1 MKFSVITV
9 TYNSSETLQDTL
21 SSVADQSLPTIEHIV
36 IDGASK
42 DNTDEVI
49 SLHGSHVVNYISEP
63 DFGIYDAMNKGLK
76 LATGEV
82 VCFLNAGDFYID
94 SGVLERVD
102 KVMNLEDLDII
113 YGDVAYFRGE
123 NKKNI
128 IRRYKS
134 EYFHPRLLVKGFMP
148 AHPAFFM
155 RRDAYQRIEPFRI
168 NYKIAGDFE
177 MMIRIFKDNNVRFR
191 YVQEVLV
198 LMRLGGI
205 SNKGLKS
212 LIILNLEILRACR
225 ENGVKTNILKVLT
238 RYPPKIIDFLENMFR
253 NKFY

>member
-9 TYNSSETLQDTL
+9 TLNSSVVLLGTL
-21 SSVADQSLPTIEHIV
+21 SSVADQSLQTIEHIV

-42 DNTDEVI
+42 DNTDELI
-49 SLHGSHVVNYISEP
+49 KLHGSNFVKYISES
-63 DFGIYDAMNKGLK
+63 DLGIYDAMNKGLK

-82 VCFLNAGDFYID
+82 VCFLNAGDYYVD
-94 SGVLERVD
+94 SGILELVD
-102 KVMNLEDLDII
+102 RIMTSEGLDII
-113 YGDVAYFRGE
+113 YGDVAYFRDD
-123 NKKNI
+123 NKHKI
-128 IRRYKS
+128 IRHYRS
-134 EYFHPRLLVKGFMP
+134 RFFHPRLLDRGFMP

-177 MMIRIFKDNNVRFR
+177 MMIRIFRDNNFRFR

-238 RYPPKIIDFLENMFR
+238 RYPPKIIDFLDNMFR

>member
-1 MKFSVITV
+1 MSDKLLPLVSIIIPSYNHGEYLGRALCSVLAQ
-9 TYNSSETLQDTL
+9 TYSMWEVIIIDNH
-21 SSVADQSLPTIEHIV
+21 SL
-36 IDGASK
+36 

-49 SLHGSHVVNYISEP
+49 SSHGSHVVNYISEP

-155 RRDAYQRIEPFRI
+155 RRDIYQRIEPFRI

-177 MMIRIFKDNNVRFR
+177 MMVRIFSDNNLRFR
-191 YVQEVLV
+191 HMQEVLIM
-198 LMRLGGI
+198 MRLGGI
-205 SNKGLKS
+205 SNMGIKS
-212 LIILNLEILRACR
+212 FIVINAEILRACR
-225 ENGVKTNILKVLT
+225 ENGLKTNILTILSKYLL
-238 RYPPKIIDFLENMFR
+238 KITEFFG
-253 NKFY
+253 

>member
-21 SSVADQSLPTIEHIV
+21 SSVADQSLPAIEHIV

-49 SLHGSHVVNYISEP
+49 SSHGSHVVNYISEP

-134 EYFHPRLLVKGFMP
+134 EYFHPRLLIKGFMP

-155 RRDAYQRIEPFRI
+155 RRDIYQRIEPFRI

-177 MMIRIFKDNNVRFR
+177 MMVRIFSDNNLRFR
-191 YVQEVLV
+191 HMQEVLTM
-198 LMRLGGI
+198 MRLGGI
-205 SNKGLKS
+205 SNMGIKS
-212 LIILNLEILRACR
+212 FIVINAEILRACR
-225 ENGVKTNILKVLT
+225 ENGLKTNILKILSK
-238 RYPPKIIDFLENMFR
+238 YLLKITEFFG
-253 NKFY
+253 

>member
-21 SSVADQSLPTIEHIV
+21 SSVADQSLPAIEHIV

-113 YGDVAYFRGE
+113 YGNVAYFRGE

-134 EYFHPRLLVKGFMP
+134 EYFHPRLLIKGFMP

-155 RRDAYQRIEPFRI
+155 RRDIYQRIEPFRI

-177 MMIRIFKDNNVRFR
+177 MMVRIFSDNNLRFR
-191 YVQEVLV
+191 HMQEVLTM
-198 LMRLGGI
+198 MRLGGI
-205 SNKGLKS
+205 SNMGIKS
-212 LIILNLEILRACR
+212 FIVINAEILRACR
-225 ENGVKTNILKVLT
+225 ENGLKTNILKILSK
-238 RYPPKIIDFLENMFR
+238 YLLKITEFFG
-253 NKFY
+253 

>member
-21 SSVADQSLPTIEHIV
+21 SSVADQSLPAIEHIV

-49 SLHGSHVVNYISEP
+49 RLHGSHVVNYISEP

-134 EYFHPRLLVKGFMP
+134 EYFHPRLLIKGFMP

-155 RRDAYQRIEPFRI
+155 RRDIYQRIEPFRI

-177 MMIRIFKDNNVRFR
+177 MMVRIFSDNNLRFR
-191 YVQEVLV
+191 HMQEVLTM
-198 LMRLGGI
+198 MRLGGI
-205 SNKGLKS
+205 SNMGIKS
-212 LIILNLEILRACR
+212 FIVINAEILRACR
-225 ENGVKTNILKVLT
+225 ENGLKTNILKILSK
-238 RYPPKIIDFLENMFR
+238 YLLKITEFFG
-253 NKFY
+253 